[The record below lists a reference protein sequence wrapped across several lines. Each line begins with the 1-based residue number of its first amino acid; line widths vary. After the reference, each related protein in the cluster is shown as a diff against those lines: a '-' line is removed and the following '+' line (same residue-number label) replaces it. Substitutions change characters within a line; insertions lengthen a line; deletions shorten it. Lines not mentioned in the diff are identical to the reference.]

1 MKNETQQITNKPQR
15 AFYRSISARPKNSI
29 NLTKRQINNNNIIQK
44 SPINNIHYIYQK
56 KK

>member
-1 MKNETQQITNKPQR
+1 MKNETKQITNNPQR

-56 KK
+56 KN